1 MGESR
6 LNFKNWLLALMM
18 LVISLSA
25 FAELSPGTVVRKM
38 TDDVIYELKKDKDTQ
53 SGDHKKIHYQL
64 IEKKI
69 LPNFDFVRIC
79 RLVLGKHW
87 RSMSDAQKNQF
98 TIEFKNLLIRTYSI
112 ALSKYTNQT
121 IEFKPLRKK
130 DSAKIVTVK
139 TNIIQNGSQ
148 PIAVNYVLSNSTGHW
163 LIFDIVIEHVSL
175 ITNYRSQFYEEI
187 KKSSVDKLLQ
197 KIVKKN
203 NANN

>member
-1 MGESR
+1 
-6 LNFKNWLLALMM
+6 MM
-18 LVISLSA
+18 LVISSLA
-25 FAELSPGTVVRKM
+25 FAELSPDTLVRKM
-38 TDDVIYELKKDKDTQ
+38 TDDVIYDLKKNKDTQ
-53 SGDHKKIHYQL
+53 SGDRKKIHYQL

-69 LPNFDFVRIC
+69 LPNFDFVRIS

-98 TIEFKNLLIRTYSI
+98 TIEFKYLLIRTYSI

-121 IEFKPLRKK
+121 IVFKPLRKK

-175 ITNYRSQFYEEI
+175 ITNYRSQFSEEI
-187 KKSSVDKLLQ
+187 RKSSVDKLLQ
-197 KIVKKN
+197 KLVKKN